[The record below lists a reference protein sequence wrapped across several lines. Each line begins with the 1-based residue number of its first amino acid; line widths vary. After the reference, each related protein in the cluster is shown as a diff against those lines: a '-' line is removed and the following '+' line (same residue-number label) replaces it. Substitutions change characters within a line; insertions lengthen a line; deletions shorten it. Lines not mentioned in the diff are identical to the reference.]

1 MASPI
6 NVFAVLIFA
15 RARTRL
21 GGCSLL
27 TREHSDLLE
36 YWVVVTGHPYPNRL
50 TYNKSCPSECMVGVT
65 AYLYSYGL
73 AKRVCSVLGY
83 WTVVTRCLYP
93 SASATIIA
101 ALWVRPFNGGC
112 LVNSLV
118 TGAAAFKDSC
128 HIMSSFVDLCAYA
141 WVSGVTL
148 AHLRN
153 PLRAPQC
160 QRVSFR
166 KTIACLACGLSF
178 SVCIHVA
185 LNLNGVTALACH
197 EP

>member
-73 AKRVCSVLGY
+73 ANSVCSVSGY
-83 WTVVTRCLYP
+83 WTTVTGCLYP

-112 LVNSLV
+112 LVHSLV
-118 TGAAAFKDSC
+118 TGAAALRT
-128 HIMSSFVDLCAYA
+128 HAMMSSFAAACIRVGERGNSCSPTESVTCMTQRMCIY
-141 WVSGVTL
+141 VS
-148 AHLRN
+148 A
-153 PLRAPQC
+153 
-160 QRVSFR
+160 
-166 KTIACLACGLSF
+166 
-178 SVCIHVA
+178 
-185 LNLNGVTALACH
+185 
-197 EP
+197 